1 MHLVEIDLPPIIP
14 DMVLVLPCQIK
25 SFMWFITARSDTLC
39 DLWVI
44 LQEL

>member
-14 DMVLVLPCQIK
+14 DMVLVLVCKIK
-25 SFMWFITARSDTLC
+25 GFMWLIAARSDTLC
-39 DLWVI
+39 DLWVV